1 MVDGAAP
8 GGGGDGKGGDGSRHD
23 SRAHNCVAAGTKAV
37 LVDKKNLEFD
47 CRRRKL
53 PFGYPSNIWRSLAWE
68 ERDPAVAREKSTA
81 TGGQIGQLAGRQE
94 GGHRHANRFTID
106 LWRATASKII
116 AGQGSCRASGT
127 RMLGARRRRTR
138 SSQVRH
144 GRSANMGVRSP
155 SRLPQTRGRLL
166 EARGE
171 ARSQARCQDSQP
183 LKKPPNTH
191 IHIANSEGRSNSVAR
206 LPPEL
211 CPRKHRNHMPH
222 REDGL

>member
-1 MVDGAAP
+1 MGLRRAGEGTGREGTGADTTREP
-8 GGGGDGKGGDGSRHD
+8 TIVSRLGQKQYW
-23 SRAHNCVAAGTKAV
+23 STKKTWNSTVAGENC
-37 LVDKKNLEFD
+37 
-47 CRRRKL
+47 R
-53 PFGYPSNIWRSLAWE
+53 PSNIWRSLAWE

-116 AGQGSCRASGT
+116 AEQGSCRASGT